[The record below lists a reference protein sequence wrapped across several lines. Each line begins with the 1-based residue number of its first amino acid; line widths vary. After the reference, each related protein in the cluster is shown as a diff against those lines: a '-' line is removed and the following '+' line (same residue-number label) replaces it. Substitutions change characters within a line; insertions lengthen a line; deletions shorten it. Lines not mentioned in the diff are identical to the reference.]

1 MSQTGTGPSG
11 PTTALSDTLAAVAG
25 ALFIGVAGFLT
36 TAALIWALSM
46 MLGLPLLA
54 TEIVEGGALIG
65 FVALTGFVIR
75 HALRLQRARDDG
87 ALV

>member
-1 MSQTGTGPSG
+1 MSQIETGPKG
-11 PTTALSDTLAAVAG
+11 PTTALSDTLAAIAG

-65 FVALTGFVIR
+65 FVALTGYTVR
-75 HALRLQRARDDG
+75 HALRLQRARDSG
-87 ALV
+87 GLV